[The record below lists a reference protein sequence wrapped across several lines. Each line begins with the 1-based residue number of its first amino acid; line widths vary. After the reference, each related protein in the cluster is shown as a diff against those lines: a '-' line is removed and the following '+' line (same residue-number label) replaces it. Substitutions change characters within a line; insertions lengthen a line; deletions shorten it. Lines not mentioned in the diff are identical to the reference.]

1 MGAVARQDTVLVLV
15 RNSPQRE
22 TLNAWLPAGAM
33 MLVSVLSYVDRNT
46 LALLAPTI
54 LKDTHMSVAAYG
66 WVVSAYSVLFTIGNP
81 LWGKILDRFGL
92 RRGMTAAVSLW
103 TLASASHAWAGGFA
117 GFAAARAALGLGE
130 GAASPG
136 GLRTVVQTLPDS
148 SRSRGMALT
157 FSGGSAGAILTPFL
171 MTPVAEAWGWHAA
184 FWFTGLLG
192 ALWVSGWLVLSGR
205 PDVRKIEPPQNQKH
219 DPHRPRL
226 NDRRFWA
233 YLLAYSLGALPLGF
247 VVYSASIYLSRV
259 LGLSQRSIGT
269 VLWLPPL
276 GSEIGVF
283 FWGWLADR
291 MARGRLS
298 RLAVVRRLL
307 PVTMLLSLALAATGW
322 TRSFP
327 VVMTHLF
334 FAMFVAA
341 AFQILPLIY
350 GTEIFSR
357 AYAGYL
363 GGVASG
369 AYGAGL
375 AVLMPLFGRLFD
387 LRQYN
392 LAFSVAALCPVFGYL
407 AWRMLCAP
415 DAGIIAE
422 KTASNA
428 KA

>member
-1 MGAVARQDTVLVLV
+1 V
-15 RNSPQRE
+15 RDQLKRDW
-22 TLNAWLPAGAM
+22 LRAWLPAGSM

-54 LKDTHMSVAAYG
+54 LKDTRMSVTAYG

-81 LWGKILDRFGL
+81 LWGRIIDRLGL
-92 RRGMTAAVSLW
+92 RRGMSAAVSLW
-103 TLASASHAWAGGFA
+103 TLASAAHAWAGGF
-117 GFAAARAALGLGE
+117 GSFAAARAALGFGE

-136 GLRTVVQTLPDS
+136 GLRTVVQTLPPS

-171 MTPVAEAWGWHAA
+171 MTPVAEAWGWRAA

-192 ALWVSGWLVLSGR
+192 ALWVAWWLVLSKR
-205 PDVRKIEPPQNQKH
+205 PDVLKIEAPQKLVS
-219 DPHRPRL
+219 DEGRPRL
-226 NDRRFWA
+226 SDRRFWA

-247 VVYSASIYLSRV
+247 VVYSAAIYLSRV
-259 LGLSQRSIGT
+259 LGLSQRAIGA
-269 VLWLPPL
+269 VLWVPPL

-291 MARGRLS
+291 MARGGTS
-298 RLAVVRRLL
+298 RLQVVRRLL
-307 PVTMLLSLALAATGW
+307 PVGMLLSLPLAATGW

-327 VVMTHLF
+327 AVMAHLF
-334 FAMFVAA
+334 LAMFVAA

-369 AYGAGL
+369 SYGAGL

-387 LRQYN
+387 LHQYN
-392 LAFSVAALCPVFGYL
+392 LAFGLAALCPVLGYFC
-407 AWRMLCAP
+407 WRT
-415 DAGIIAE
+415 I
-422 KTASNA
+422 SRQ
-428 KA
+428 

>member
-1 MGAVARQDTVLVLV
+1 MRDRLK
-15 RNSPQRE
+15 
-22 TLNAWLPAGAM
+22 AWLPAGSM

-54 LKDTHMSVAAYG
+54 LKDTRMSVAAYG

-81 LWGKILDRFGL
+81 LWGKILDRLGL

-103 TLASASHAWAGGFA
+103 TLASAAHAWAGGFA
-117 GFAAARAALGLGE
+117 SFAAARAALGLGE

-136 GLRTVVQTLPDS
+136 GLRTVVQTLPAS

-171 MTPVAEAWGWHAA
+171 MTPVAEAWGWRAA
-184 FWFTGLLG
+184 FWLTGLLG
-192 ALWVSGWLVLSGR
+192 ALWVAWWLVLSRR
-205 PDVRKIEPPQNQKH
+205 PDVRKIEAPQSEASG
-219 DPHRPRL
+219 DAGRPRL
-226 NDRRFWA
+226 GDRRFWA

-247 VVYSASIYLSRV
+247 VVYSSAIYLSRV
-259 LGLSQRSIGT
+259 LGLSQRAIGA
-269 VLWLPPL
+269 VLWVPPL

-291 MARGRLS
+291 MAPGDVARL
-298 RLAVVRRLL
+298 RVVRRLL
-307 PVTMLLSLALAATGW
+307 PVAMLLSLPLAATGW

-327 VVMTHLF
+327 LVMAHLF

-350 GTEIFSR
+350 GTEVFSR

-387 LRQYN
+387 LHQYD
-392 LAFSVAALCPVFGYL
+392 LAFGLAALCPVLGYL
-407 AWRMLCAP
+407 SWRMLDTGA
-415 DAGIIAE
+415 DTAVIAG
-422 KTASNA
+422 KVASNA

>member
-1 MGAVARQDTVLVLV
+1 
-15 RNSPQRE
+15 
-22 TLNAWLPAGAM
+22 M
-33 MLVSVLSYVDRNT
+33 MLVSVLSYIDRNT

-54 LKDTHMSVAAYG
+54 LKDTRMSVTEYG

-81 LWGKILDRFGL
+81 LWGKILDRIGL
-92 RRGMTAAVSLW
+92 RRGMTAAVALW
-103 TLASASHAWAGGFA
+103 TLASASHAWAGGFWS
-117 GFAAARAALGLGE
+117 FAAARAALGLGE

-136 GLRTVVQTLPDS
+136 GLRTVVQTLPGS

-157 FSGGSAGAILTPFL
+157 FSGGSAGAILTPL
-171 MTPVAEAWGWHAA
+171 IMTPVAAAWGWRAA

-192 ALWVSGWLVLSGR
+192 ALWVLWWLVLSR
-205 PDVRKIEPPQNQKH
+205 RADVRKIEPPAQFVNDAGK
-219 DPHRPRL
+219 PRL
-226 NDRRFWA
+226 TDRRFWA
-233 YLLAYSLGALPLGF
+233 YLLSYSLGALPLGF
-247 VVYSASIYLSRV
+247 VVYSAAIYLSRA
-259 LGLSQRSIGT
+259 LGLSQRTIGA
-269 VLWLPPL
+269 VLWVPPL

-291 MARGRLS
+291 MARESETRLQ
-298 RLAVVRRLL
+298 VVRRLL
-307 PVTMLLSLALAATGW
+307 PVAMLLSLPLAATGW

-327 VVMTHLF
+327 TVMAHLF
-334 FAMFVAA
+334 LAMFVAS

-387 LRQYN
+387 LHRYN
-392 LAFSVAALCPVFGYL
+392 LAFALAALCPVLGYL
-407 AWRMLCAP
+407 CWLAAAP
-415 DAGIIAE
+415 R
-422 KTASNA
+422 TRVPSM
-428 KA
+428 

>member
-1 MGAVARQDTVLVLV
+1 
-15 RNSPQRE
+15 
-22 TLNAWLPAGAM
+22 M

-54 LKDTHMSVAAYG
+54 LKDTHMSVTRYG
-66 WVVSAYSVLFTIGNP
+66 WVVSAYSVFFTIGNP
-81 LWGKILDRFGL
+81 VWGKILDRIGL
-92 RRGMTAAVSLW
+92 RRGMSAAVTLW
-103 TLASASHAWAGGFA
+103 TLASASHAWVGGFG

-136 GLRTVVQTLPDS
+136 GLRTVVQTLPAS

-157 FSGGSAGAILTPFL
+157 FSGGSAGAILTPLL
-171 MTPVAEAWGWHAA
+171 MTPVAVAWGWRAA

-192 ALWVSGWLVLSGR
+192 ALWMLWWLVLSR
-205 PDVRKIEPPQNQKH
+205 RSDVSKIEPQVQASTGKPT
-219 DPHRPRL
+219 L

-233 YLLAYSLGALPLGF
+233 YLLSYSLGALPLGF

-259 LGLSQRSIGT
+259 LGLSQRTIGA
-269 VLWLPPL
+269 VLWIPPL

-291 MARGRLS
+291 MARGAGDGPARL
-298 RLAVVRRLL
+298 RVVRRLL
-307 PVTMLLSLALAATGW
+307 PAAMLLSLALAATGL

-327 VVMTHLF
+327 IVMAHLF

-350 GTEIFSR
+350 GTEVFSR
-357 AYAGYL
+357 TYAGYL
-363 GGVASG
+363 GGLASG
-369 AYGAGL
+369 SYGAGL

-387 LRQYN
+387 LREYN
-392 LAFSVAALCPVFGYL
+392 LAFGLAALCPVAGYL
-407 AWRMLCAP
+407 SWRALAVRTHSLG
-415 DAGIIAE
+415 DI
-422 KTASNA
+422 KTSGT
-428 KA
+428 

>member
-1 MGAVARQDTVLVLV
+1 
-15 RNSPQRE
+15 
-22 TLNAWLPAGAM
+22 M

-54 LKDTHMSVAAYG
+54 LKDTRMSVTDYG

-81 LWGKILDRFGL
+81 VWGKILDRIGL
-92 RRGMTAAVSLW
+92 RRGMSAAVALW
-103 TLASASHAWAGGFA
+103 TLASASHAWAGGFWS
-117 GFAAARAALGLGE
+117 FAAARAALGLGE

-136 GLRTVVQTLPDS
+136 GLRAVVQTLPAS

-157 FSGGSAGAILTPFL
+157 FSGGSAGAILTPLL
-171 MTPVAEAWGWHAA
+171 MTPVAEAWGWRAA

-192 ALWVSGWLVLSGR
+192 ALWVLWWLVLSRR
-205 PDVRKIEPPQNQKH
+205 PDVRKIEAPPIGAAGGAGK
-219 DPHRPRL
+219 PKLR
-226 NDRRFWA
+226 DRRFWA
-233 YLLAYSLGALPLGF
+233 YLLVYSLGALPLGF
-247 VVYSASIYLSRV
+247 VVYSAAIYLNRA
-259 LGLSQRSIGT
+259 LGVSQRSIGV
-269 VLWLPPL
+269 VLWVPPL

-291 MARGRLS
+291 MARGNVS
-298 RLAVVRRLL
+298 RLDVVRRLL
-307 PVTMLLSLALAATGW
+307 PVGMLLSLPLAATGL

-327 VVMTHLF
+327 IVMAHLF
-334 FAMFVAA
+334 LAMFVAS

-369 AYGAGL
+369 SYGAGL

-387 LRQYN
+387 LHRYN
-392 LAFSVAALCPVFGYL
+392 LAFALAALCPVLGYFCWL
-407 AWRMLCAP
+407 AAAP
-415 DAGIIAE
+415 R
-422 KTASNA
+422 TSVPSM
-428 KA
+428 